1 MATASPP
8 EIYFGRALKRE
19 RIDAGLTQ
27 EKLANSIGMNL
38 SEISVFEAGR
48 RSLQLRTMKRLTDG
62 LGIPLSQIFE
72 RAEEIEAE
80 DA

>member
-8 EIYFGRALKRE
+8 EIYFGLALKRE

-27 EKLANSIGMNL
+27 ETLANSIGMNL
-38 SEISVFEAGR
+38 SEISVFESGGR
-48 RSLQLRTMKRLTDG
+48 NLQLRTMKRLTDG

-72 RAEEIEAE
+72 LAEEFEAGT
-80 DA
+80 A

>member
-8 EIYFGRALKRE
+8 EIYFGRALQRE
-19 RIDAGLTQ
+19 RIDAELTQ
-27 EKLANSIGMNL
+27 EELALSINMEP
-38 SEISVFEAGR
+38 SEISVFEAGG

-72 RAEEIEAE
+72 RAEEFEAE
-80 DA
+80 AV